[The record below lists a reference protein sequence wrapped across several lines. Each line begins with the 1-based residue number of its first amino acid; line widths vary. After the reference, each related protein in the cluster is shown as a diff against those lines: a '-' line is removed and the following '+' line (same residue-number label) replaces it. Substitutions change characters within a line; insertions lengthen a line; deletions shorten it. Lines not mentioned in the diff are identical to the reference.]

1 MNKLKYFIKPK
12 YQYFLLLLMPLPFVF
27 IGSVAMINLM
37 INQKSK
43 MAIHLLIVILVASF
57 ILLIFI
63 PNILQISRNKFLV
76 EFIYTY
82 AISIGIY
89 AIRYQNKVLSNR

>member
-1 MNKLKYFIKPK
+1 LKYFIKPK

-63 PNILQISRNKFLV
+63 PNILQISHNKF
-76 EFIYTY
+76 FSRIYLY
-82 AISIGIY
+82 ICYKYRYRYICYSIS
-89 AIRYQNKVLSNR
+89 K